1 MLNQRTI
8 FAYTHSFGRWA
19 RQAVVCVAVVALTA
33 CGGDGGSSDMTI
45 MPEPPG
51 TLDDA
56 RNAPITMPGTTIRG
70 TLGSPDDVDFFR
82 FSFDAP
88 GRLMLDIEG
97 TAQTQVRAYDGDGN
111 ELPTL
116 DGSVIIPHQG
126 GEVFVEIS
134 ADPSAGA
141 SSTGT
146 YFIDT
151 AALPPD
157 TTASST
163 PPTI

>member
-8 FAYTHSFGRWA
+8 FAHMYSFGRWV
-19 RQAVVCVAVVALTA
+19 RQAVVCTAAVVALTA
-33 CGGDGGSSDMTI
+33 CGGDGGSPDLLI
-45 MPEPPG
+45 MPPPS

-56 RNAPITMPGTTIRG
+56 RTASVTMPGTTIRG

-88 GRLMLDIEG
+88 GRLMLNIEG
-97 TAQTQVRAYDGDGN
+97 TAQTQIKAYDGDGN

-116 DGSVIIPHQG
+116 PGSVIIPHQG
-126 GEVFVEIS
+126 GEVFVAIS
-134 ADPSAGA
+134 AAPSAGA

-146 YFIDT
+146 YFIET
-151 AALPPD
+151 VALPPD
-157 TTASST
+157 TTATST